1 MTTELGVLERILAVK
16 HEEVTK
22 LKSRG
27 VPADFKR
34 RALEVPG
41 PRDFLAALKNHPR
54 IPVIAEIKR
63 ASPSAGAIRE
73 AVDPAAL
80 ALDYQA
86 GGAAAL
92 SVLTDKTFFSGSL
105 KDLAL
110 AREAADLPVL
120 RKDFILDRLQLY
132 EARSA
137 GADAVLLIAAALDRD
152 RLGDLYLE
160 ALELGLTPLIEVHDQ
175 EELPPVL
182 NLKPDLIGINN
193 RDLKTMKVDLGTS
206 LELRKMIPAET
217 MVVAESGVSSPA
229 EVLALRRGGLD
240 AFLIGSAL
248 MRAPD
253 PKAAL
258 ASLCRAE
265 AA

>member
-1 MTTELGVLERILAVK
+1 MTTELGALERILAVK
-16 HEEVTK
+16 HEEVTR
-22 LKSRG
+22 LKSHG
-27 VPADFKR
+27 DPADFKR
-34 RALEVPG
+34 WALEAPG

-63 ASPSAGAIRE
+63 ASPSAGTIRE

-152 RLGDLYLE
+152 QLGDLYLE
-160 ALELGLTPLIEVHDQ
+160 ALELGLTPLIEVHDR

-206 LELRKMIPAET
+206 LELRRMIPAET

-253 PKAAL
+253 PKVAL